1 MIVTPF
7 LAGSFDLIAGEFL
20 ASNRKTKTNVE
31 SLAGASVLSPG
42 FRPGF
47 DPRADHPERPALMKW
62 RQIESTKTTRKWDLL
77 RHLAVA
83 HFHLA
88 QRLDASSQ
96 SFSSSTV
103 FQWLVQAKLSLI
115 AFNRFASW
123 QTTIPCEDE
132 RRRETRRIGMPLNS

>member
-31 SLAGASVLSPG
+31 SLAGDLSSAQ
-42 FRPGF
+42 GF
-47 DPRADHPERPALMKW
+47 DPGADHPERPALMKW

-103 FQWLVQAKLSLI
+103 FQWLVQAKLSI
-115 AFNRFASW
+115 VAFSIQPSCIR
-123 QTTIPCEDE
+123 P
-132 RRRETRRIGMPLNS
+132 